1 MTVGGTVR
9 GITRLFGGV
18 PRKRDPGQ
26 RSMYEN
32 LSTDVSTADAN
43 ITTVV
48 RLRLHGRLQ
57 CMCIAFVGCPMPN

>member
-32 LSTDVSTADAN
+32 LSIVVLTADAN

-48 RLRLHGRLQ
+48 RLRLRGRLQ
-57 CMCIAFVGCPMPN
+57 CMCIAFVSCPMPN